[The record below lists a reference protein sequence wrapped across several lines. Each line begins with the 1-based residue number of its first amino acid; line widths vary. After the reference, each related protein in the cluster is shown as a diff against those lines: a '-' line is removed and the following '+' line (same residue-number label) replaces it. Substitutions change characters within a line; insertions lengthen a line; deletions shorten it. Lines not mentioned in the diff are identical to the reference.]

1 MTRDDSTISFECCN
15 IRSIKGTRDKKK
27 KHELSGQSG
36 GRNGSGKKR
45 INVSEGRIKSC

>member
-1 MTRDDSTISFECCN
+1 MELKNKKTKNANLRSFL
-15 IRSIKGTRDKKK
+15 IKKRK